1 MDFDEMTSQA
11 PRLDDYDL
19 AILRELQRD
28 SSRSIEDISG
38 LVHLSRNACWRR
50 MKIMEEAGVIRARVA
65 LLDAVKVNAGLTVL
79 IRIRTSQHNAEWA
92 QTFRDAIRALPEIVG
107 AYRTSGEVDYMLRAR
122 VPDVAAYDRLYQR
135 LIARVDMV
143 DVAASFVM
151 EEIKDTTE
159 VPLGYA

>member
-1 MDFDEMTSQA
+1 MSQDL
-11 PRLDDYDL
+11 RLDAYYI

-28 SSRSIEDISG
+28 SSRSVEE
-38 LVHLSRNACWRR
+38 LAAQVNLSRNACWRR
-50 MKIMEEAGVIRARVA
+50 VKLLEEAGIIRARVA
-65 LLDAVKVNAGLTVL
+65 LVDAARLNAGLTVL
-79 IRIRTSQHNAEWA
+79 IRIRTSQHNAAWA
-92 QTFRDAIRALPEIVG
+92 KSFREAVAALPEIVG
-107 AYRTSGEVDYMLRAR
+107 AYRTSGEIDYMLRAR

>member
-1 MDFDEMTSQA
+1 MTSQA

>member
-1 MDFDEMTSQA
+1 MISHEL
-11 PRLDDYDL
+11 RLDAYDL

-28 SSRSIEDISG
+28 SARTVEELAG
-38 LVHLSRNACWRR
+38 TVNLSRNACWRR
-50 MKIMEEAGVIRARVA
+50 VKLMEETGVIRARVA
-65 LLDAVKVNAGLTVL
+65 LVDAVKLNAGLTVL
-79 IRIRTSQHNAEWA
+79 IRIRTSQHSAAWA
-92 QTFRDAIRALPEIVG
+92 QAFREAVAALPEIVG

>member
-1 MDFDEMTSQA
+1 MESRFMAIDEFD
-11 PRLDDYDL
+11 R

-28 SSRSIEDISG
+28 STHSVEDLASR
-38 LVHLSRNACWRR
+38 VNLSRNACWRR
-50 MKIMEEAGVIRARVA
+50 VKLLEEAGIIRGRVA
-65 LLDAVKVNAGLTVL
+65 LLDAARLKAGLTAL
-79 IRIRTSQHNAEWA
+79 IRIRAGQHSAEWS
-92 QTFRDAIRALPEIVG
+92 QRFRDAIQALPEIVG
-107 AYRTSGEVDYMLRAR
+107 AYRTSGEIDYILRAR
-122 VPDVAAYDRLYQR
+122 VTDVAAYDRLYQK

>member
-1 MDFDEMTSQA
+1 MSQDF
-11 PRLDDYDL
+11 RLDDFDR

-28 SSRSIEDISG
+28 SSRGIEELAG

-50 MKIMEEAGVIRARVA
+50 VKLLEEAGVIRARVA
-65 LLDAVKVNAGLTVL
+65 LVDAKKLNAGLTVL
-79 IRIRTSQHNAEWA
+79 IRIRTSQHSAAWA
-92 QTFRDAIRALPEIVG
+92 QSFREAVAALPEIVG

-151 EEIKDTTE
+151 EEIKETTE

>member
-1 MDFDEMTSQA
+1 MASQGQS
-11 PRLDDYDL
+11 LDPFDL

-28 SSRSIEDISG
+28 STRSIEDLAA
-38 LVHLSRNACWRR
+38 LVNLSRNACWRR
-50 MKIMEEAGVIRARVA
+50 IKLLEEAGVIRARVA
-65 LLDAVKVNAGLTVL
+65 LVEASKVNAGLTVL
-79 IRIRTSQHNAEWA
+79 IRIRTSQHSAKWAEA
-92 QTFRDAIRALPEIVG
+92 FRDTVRALPEIVG
-107 AYRTSGEVDYMLRAR
+107 AYRTSGEVDYILRAR

-135 LIARVDMV
+135 LIARIDMV

>member
-1 MDFDEMTSQA
+1 MISHELK
-11 PRLDDYDL
+11 LDAYDL

-28 SSRSIEDISG
+28 SARTVEELAG
-38 LVHLSRNACWRR
+38 TVNLSRNACWRR
-50 MKIMEEAGVIRARVA
+50 VKLMEEAGVIRARVA
-65 LLDAVKVNAGLTVL
+65 LVDAVKLNAGLTVL
-79 IRIRTSQHNAEWA
+79 IRIRTSQHSAAWA
-92 QTFRDAIRALPEIVG
+92 QAFREAVAALPEIVG

>member
-1 MDFDEMTSQA
+1 MSQDV
-11 PRLDDYDL
+11 RLDAFDI

-28 SSRSIEDISG
+28 SSRSVED
-38 LVHLSRNACWRR
+38 LAAQVNLSRNACWRR
-50 MKIMEEAGVIRARVA
+50 VKLLEEAGIIRARVA
-65 LLDAVKVNAGLTVL
+65 LVDAARLNAGLTVL
-79 IRIRTSQHNAEWA
+79 IRIRTSQHNAAWA
-92 QTFRDAIRALPEIVG
+92 KSFREAIAALPEIVG
-107 AYRTSGEVDYMLRAR
+107 AYRTSGEIDYMLRAR

-151 EEIKDTTE
+151 EEIKETTE